1 MSVYNPRTRLLSF
14 RVSEQ
19 EYERLCALSSTQGA
33 HSLADFIRT
42 SVCWAMDNAP
52 NGFESADVTGLSSRS
67 FGKPPS
73 RNLQIKVL
81 PGQKCSTFEALPGL
95 LLALQWKA
103 ESLDQEVRQLI
114 TLLKTIEPVARGSVL
129 EVRQQVAS
137 TPDGPVAVLE
147 ESEAGVAG

>member
-1 MSVYNPRTRLLSF
+1 MSVYNPRTHLISF
-14 RVSEQ
+14 RVSEH

-52 NGFESADVTGLSSRS
+52 NGIESADATGLSGRS
-67 FGKPPS
+67 PGNQPF
-73 RNLQIKVL
+73 RNLHGKVI
-81 PGQKCSTFEALPGL
+81 PSQKNTPFEALPGL

-114 TLLKTIEPVARGSVL
+114 TLLKTIEPVARGGIL
-129 EVRQQVAS
+129 DVRQQVTS
-137 TPDGPVAVLE
+137 SSDSSVVVLE
-147 ESEAGVAG
+147 EQETELAG

>member
-1 MSVYNPRTRLLSF
+1 M
-14 RVSEQ
+14 
-19 EYERLCALSSTQGA
+19 
-33 HSLADFIRT
+33 
-42 SVCWAMDNAP
+42 
-52 NGFESADVTGLSSRS
+52 
-67 FGKPPS
+67 
-73 RNLQIKVL
+73 
-81 PGQKCSTFEALPGL
+81 

-137 TPDGPVAVLE
+137 TPDSTVAVLE